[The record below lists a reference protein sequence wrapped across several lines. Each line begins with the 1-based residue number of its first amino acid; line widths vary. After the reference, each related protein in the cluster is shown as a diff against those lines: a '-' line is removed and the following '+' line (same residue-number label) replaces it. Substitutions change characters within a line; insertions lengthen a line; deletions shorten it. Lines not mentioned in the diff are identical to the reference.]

1 MQACPHLVPQ
11 AAQLLLVLLR
21 GTHRSHLLCKPELSL
36 RHRLDIPR
44 RLPRRPLPR
53 HAIAML
59 LNQLLHPRRELHF
72 HSSLARQALWL
83 TMKRSLIV
91 LKSLQNNNLPLW
103 NSQLSFLQLRCNRSR
118 LPLLSI
124 LPFSRLKSRMFR
136 KLSTWGPACIKC
148 RSSRCRLLGISML
161 LRVMLTNFPNASPL
175 LPTFHRRL
183 CSQQMIRHSFL
194 RAGQ

>member
-1 MQACPHLVPQ
+1 MQACPHPVLQ

-21 GTHRSHLLCKPELSL
+21 DTRRSHLLCKPESSL
-36 RHRLDIPR
+36 RHRLDIRR

-59 LNQLLHPRRELHF
+59 LNLPLHPRRELHF

-91 LKSLQNNNLPLW
+91 LKSNQNNDVPPW
-103 NSQLSFLQLRCNRSR
+103 NSQLSFLLSTYNRTR
-118 LPLLSI
+118 LALLSI
-124 LPFSRLKSRMFR
+124 PPFSRLKPRTFR
-136 KLSTWGPACIKC
+136 KLSTSVPACIKC
-148 RSSRCRLLGISML
+148 RSSRCRLLGTSML
-161 LRVMLTNFPNASPL
+161 LRIMLTNFPNASPL
-175 LPTFHRRL
+175 LPTFLRRL
-183 CSQQMIRHSFL
+183 CSQQLIRHSFL